1 MGSEFQ
7 RSTAENACAPDRP
20 VSARCLRS
28 PWEHRNSPRTLQ
40 ASVSSGSPIAKQ
52 LHIPSAWLASEEEA
66 TPVPVTPSLQYNSHE
81 ETPPR
86 TNSPYAAA
94 DDPYYAV
101 SPILF
106 PHGINSESAED
117 RPASPGGYSKAR
129 RRQVLGNKSRFQGEG
144 IPTASP
150 VSFSGSPVNARCA
163 WKQGRGTFRPS
174 LGSLRDGQLRITGWA
189 KVAPA
194 LTECFLSPR
203 SLPASRTWSYSWPCA
218 TSKGPL
224 TSGESCS
231 DQLIEAF
238 GCDEL
243 LPKPNFSMARE
254 MLGHQ
259 SPQGSP
265 SSVGSLPIEYDEEEY
280 GFDRDIDYSQFDHLV
295 ALMPPAQFTIP
306 KAGPLGV
313 FSPPLPVVL
322 PSCQR
327 APPTAACH
335 WPILGPWALPLSL
348 LSLRGHFLEETET
361 AADLSA
367 PRLSAILGNTG
378 GGSVLRATSGV
389 GSVPAE
395 LGRAGRDAGPRQ
407 GGRPQAVARP
417 HPAAAFRVSLPSVGE
432 IALPLLSSIALPLH
446 CPPRSHD
453 TADEVPRGGGGPRG
467 GAVSFHPVGVSNQRL
482 CFPRS
487 RSPLRRHWR
496 RKGPVGVSRFRRA
509 AEAQAPVD
517 EGQRERRYGQGAK
530 PFVGEA
536 ASERETSGPVP
547 SSRGRPKDPRGS
559 SEACGPEPPSAAP
572 PARVLPSAMR
582 VRLLFP
588 GTCFPPSP
596 NAASG
601 SLCERGARGQ
611 RLERPLP
618 LPLCRRGGP
627 EVRPPTRRQG
637 RASRC
642 RGLTLVRRSLSPA
655 SSGQAALRCG
665 RSPDV
670 RARPPGRGLQRMA
683 RCLSC
688 RSLAGDTRY
697 SSFPR
702 LNTGKRSSVWGSHP
716 GSFLL
721 TWFQWGRCNISLH
734 PPPFPSGQSG
744 WRGLMGGMW
753 WGRIQRGKQF
763 LQQEGVERRQGG
775 VGNP

>member
-189 KVAPA
+189 K
-194 LTECFLSPR
+194 
-203 SLPASRTWSYSWPCA
+203 
-218 TSKGPL
+218 GPL

-306 KAGPLGV
+306 KPSLATPEAAV
-313 FSPPLPVVL
+313 FYEQHQELDPCRQSSGELEGT
-322 PSCQR
+322 R
-327 APPTAACH
+327 APDKGDDRKR
-335 WPILGPWALPLSL
+335 WPDHTQRRLFVSR
-348 LSLRGHFLEETET
+348 S
-361 AADLSA
+361 
-367 PRLSAILGNTG
+367 PR
-378 GGSVLRATSGV
+378 
-389 GSVPAE
+389 
-395 LGRAGRDAGPRQ
+395 
-407 GGRPQAVARP
+407 
-417 HPAAAFRVSLPSVGE
+417 
-432 IALPLLSSIALPLH
+432 
-446 CPPRSHD
+446 
-453 TADEVPRGGGGPRG
+453 
-467 GAVSFHPVGVSNQRL
+467 
-482 CFPRS
+482 

-582 VRLLFP
+582 ARR
-588 GTCFPPSP
+588 T
-596 NAASG
+596 
-601 SLCERGARGQ
+601 RGAAANPPPRPSLEVPRVNIGAEEPLAGVQ
-611 RLERPLP
+611 RPSSAAAAAAPQTSVL
-618 LPLCRRGGP
+618 
-627 EVRPPTRRQG
+627 
-637 RASRC
+637 
-642 RGLTLVRRSLSPA
+642 GLQAEA
-655 SSGQAALRCG
+655 SSGWPVA
-665 RSPDV
+665 
-670 RARPPGRGLQRMA
+670 
-683 RCLSC
+683 
-688 RSLAGDTRY
+688 
-697 SSFPR
+697 
-702 LNTGKRSSVWGSHP
+702 
-716 GSFLL
+716 
-721 TWFQWGRCNISLH
+721 
-734 PPPFPSGQSG
+734 
-744 WRGLMGGMW
+744 
-753 WGRIQRGKQF
+753 
-763 LQQEGVERRQGG
+763 
-775 VGNP
+775 

>member
-189 KVAPA
+189 K
-194 LTECFLSPR
+194 
-203 SLPASRTWSYSWPCA
+203 
-218 TSKGPL
+218 GPL

-306 KAGPLGV
+306 KPSLATPEAAV
-313 FSPPLPVVL
+313 FYEQHQELDPCRQSSGELEGTRAPDKGDDRKRWPDHTQRRLFVSRSPRWARL
-322 PSCQR
+322 PSPSF
-327 APPTAACH
+327 PP
-335 WPILGPWALPLSL
+335 L
-348 LSLRGHFLEETET
+348 LSLC
-361 AADLSA
+361 
-367 PRLSAILGNTG
+367 I
-378 GGSVLRATSGV
+378 VLH
-389 GSVPAE
+389 
-395 LGRAGRDAGPRQ
+395 
-407 GGRPQAVARP
+407 ARMTQQM
-417 HPAAAFRVSLPSVGE
+417 
-432 IALPLLSSIALPLH
+432 
-446 CPPRSHD
+446 RSQ
-453 TADEVPRGGGGPRG
+453 GGGGVQEEEPSLFTPWECQTSASAFHAAVAPCEDTG
-467 GAVSFHPVGVSNQRL
+467 GARALLGSAASGVQRRRRRL
-482 CFPRS
+482 WMRDSGSGDTAREQNPLSARRPR
-487 RSPLRRHWR
+487 RGRPRAQCLPPADAPRIPEALRRHA
-496 RKGPVGVSRFRRA
+496 VQSRRA
-509 AEAQAPVD
+509 P
-517 EGQRERRYGQGAK
+517 RR
-530 PFVGEA
+530 
-536 ASERETSGPVP
+536 
-547 SSRGRPKDPRGS
+547 
-559 SEACGPEPPSAAP
+559 P
-572 PARVLPSAMR
+572 PA
-582 VRLLFP
+582 F
-588 GTCFPPSP
+588 
-596 NAASG
+596 
-601 SLCERGARGQ
+601 
-611 RLERPLP
+611 
-618 LPLCRRGGP
+618 
-627 EVRPPTRRQG
+627 
-637 RASRC
+637 
-642 RGLTLVRRSLSPA
+642 
-655 SSGQAALRCG
+655 
-665 RSPDV
+665 
-670 RARPPGRGLQRMA
+670 
-683 RCLSC
+683 
-688 RSLAGDTRY
+688 SLA
-697 SSFPR
+697 P
-702 LNTGKRSSVWGSHP
+702 
-716 GSFLL
+716 
-721 TWFQWGRCNISLH
+721 
-734 PPPFPSGQSG
+734 
-744 WRGLMGGMW
+744 
-753 WGRIQRGKQF
+753 
-763 LQQEGVERRQGG
+763 
-775 VGNP
+775 